1 MRQMTLRDIPDEIE
15 MIARNEASR
24 QGISLNKAF
33 LTLLRKSTQ
42 QNIAQLSSADKKL
55 KSRFSRFCGVWTE
68 AEATEFDKALMEQ
81 RTIDNE
87 AFQ

>member
-15 MIARNEASR
+15 MIARDEANR

-42 QNIAQLSSADKKL
+42 QSIPQVPATDMKRG
-55 KSRFSRFCGVWTE
+55 SRFSRFSGVWSD
-68 AEATEFDKALMEQ
+68 AEAVEFNKVLLEQ
-81 RTIDNE
+81 RTVDEE
-87 AFQ
+87 AWR

>member
-1 MRQMTLRDIPDEIE
+1 MTLRDIPDEIE
-15 MIARNEASR
+15 LIARNEASR

-42 QNIAQLSSADKKL
+42 QNVAQLSSADKKRT
-55 KSRFSRFCGVWTE
+55 SRFSRFCGVWTE
-68 AEATEFDKALMEQ
+68 AEAIEFDKALMEQ
-81 RTIDNE
+81 RTIDDE